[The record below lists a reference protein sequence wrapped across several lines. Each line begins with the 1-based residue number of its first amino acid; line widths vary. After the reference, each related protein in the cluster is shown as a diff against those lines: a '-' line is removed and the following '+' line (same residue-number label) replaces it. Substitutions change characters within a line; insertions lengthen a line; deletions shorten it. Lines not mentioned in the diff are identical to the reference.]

1 MFGDR
6 LVRKGNG
13 RGGKLAQEW
22 QMWNTGGLRRRPTTL
37 QVLDMLSLS
46 KCTGDSQLEVVQTPG
61 YLTLKLRTEPWNKGH
76 PPRAC
81 RVIRNKTQD
90 RDSEECYH
98 LWTKSM
104 KKDEKEKVEAGA
116 QRQRKSIE
124 SWKPRKEC

>member
-22 QMWNTGGLRRRPTTL
+22 QMRNTGGLRRRTTTS

-61 YLTLKLRTEPWNKGH
+61 YLTLKLRTEP
-76 PPRAC
+76 
-81 RVIRNKTQD
+81 
-90 RDSEECYH
+90 
-98 LWTKSM
+98 
-104 KKDEKEKVEAGA
+104 
-116 QRQRKSIE
+116 
-124 SWKPRKEC
+124 